1 MILYAIKDVKAGFQT
16 PQEFVNDEV
25 AIRAFKIAT
34 SDPRTM
40 LGQVPADFELWKIG
54 EFDLQSGELRSD
66 PQFLCNV
73 GGSNV

>member
-1 MILYAIKDVKAGFQT
+1 MILYAIKDVKAGYQS

-25 AIRAFKIAT
+25 AIRAFKMAT

-54 EFDLQSGELRSD
+54 EFDLQTGELKSD
-66 PQFLCNV
+66 LQFLCNV
-73 GGSNV
+73 GVSNG